1 MEINEFDM
9 ISMKIYE
16 IHWIWMDFNEKY
28 WNLMNLTWFQWKVM
42 KSCEFDMNSIK
53 SYEICWICHDF
64 TEKVWNLSWAAVG
77 PGPSFWN
84 DLMKTLVWWMWLH
97 PLKLHVVIYRLPHCS
112 SRHKEE
118 GHDILHICIFFMYVH
133 TTRDVVLCQMS
144 VPATLYT
151 KTQINLQHDRWK
163 QFLQSITSIPH
174 AGLNFCAF
182 ARLRANTRRTVPFTN
197 LPLHGRVRVANLPSH
212 VARAQPP
219 ARLAGS
225 QACVQDILPA
235 HGKIL
240 NAPNLSWA
248 NVFIHDQ

>member
-1 MEINEFDM
+1 
-9 ISMKIYE
+9 
-16 IHWIWMDFNEKY
+16 
-28 WNLMNLTWFQWKVM
+28 MNLTWFQWKVM

-197 LPLHGRVRVANLPSH
+197 LPVTLAISDVRSNKEYWLGLHIKQV
-212 VARAQPP
+212 
-219 ARLAGS
+219 
-225 QACVQDILPA
+225 
-235 HGKIL
+235 K
-240 NAPNLSWA
+240 
-248 NVFIHDQ
+248 

>member
-1 MEINEFDM
+1 
-9 ISMKIYE
+9 
-16 IHWIWMDFNEKY
+16 
-28 WNLMNLTWFQWKVM
+28 MNLTWFQWKVM

-182 ARLRANTRRTVPFTN
+182 ARLRANTRRTGPFTN
-197 LPLHGRVRVANLPSH
+197 LPVRIELLRHRCRRGNPYYGFQPLGSFHRTQAGQERRVAHLHNESFVKLCLRGPYRDRPLIKS
-212 VARAQPP
+212 
-219 ARLAGS
+219 
-225 QACVQDILPA
+225 
-235 HGKIL
+235 
-240 NAPNLSWA
+240 
-248 NVFIHDQ
+248 

>member
-1 MEINEFDM
+1 
-9 ISMKIYE
+9 
-16 IHWIWMDFNEKY
+16 
-28 WNLMNLTWFQWKVM
+28 MNLTWFQWKVM

-112 SRHKEE
+112 SRHKKE

-182 ARLRANTRRTVPFTN
+182 ALLRANTRRTGPFTN
-197 LPLHGRVRVANLPSH
+197 LPTPTTNFLPVVGFYS
-212 VARAQPP
+212 
-219 ARLAGS
+219 G
-225 QACVQDILPA
+225 
-235 HGKIL
+235 
-240 NAPNLSWA
+240 
-248 NVFIHDQ
+248 

>member
-1 MEINEFDM
+1 MNLTWFQWKSMKSIEFEW
-9 ISMKIYE
+9 ISMKSTE
-16 IHWIWMDFNEKY
+16 IWWIWHDFNEKY

-163 QFLQSITSIPH
+163 LFLQSITAITH
-174 AGLNFCAF
+174 AGLNFFAF
-182 ARLRANTRRTVPFTN
+182 ARLRVNTRRTGPFTN
-197 LPLHGRVRVANLPSH
+197 LPAGDSYTEPQAGPEGRGGRAASTVTSTGAPDSRLCANSTC
-212 VARAQPP
+212 ARDP
-219 ARLAGS
+219 RS
-225 QACVQDILPA
+225 T
-235 HGKIL
+235 
-240 NAPNLSWA
+240 
-248 NVFIHDQ
+248 